1 MWSPADLIRL
11 HDAVPATYD
20 AKAAA
25 WDRTRSRRLV
35 ERDWIARAVAGLAP
49 GAPVLD
55 LGCGS
60 GTPIAAHLIASGF
73 RVTGIDVAPAM
84 LAIARA
90 RHLGAD
96 WVLGDMRNVALPEG
110 QGAIIGWDSVFH
122 LTGAEQRAL
131 IPRLVAAL
139 APAGHLLV
147 TVGSSDSEAV
157 GQVDGAPVYHASLSP
172 DAYERLCRDAGCD
185 AATVTVR
192 DDRVGRSVLLAR
204 RAG

>member
-1 MWSPADLIRL
+1 MWSPQDLIRL
-11 HDAVPATYD
+11 HDAVPATYE

-25 WDRTRSRRLV
+25 WDRARSRALV
-35 ERDWIARAVAGLAP
+35 ERDWIARTVAGLAP

-60 GTPIAAHLIASGF
+60 GAPISDHLIDRGF

-84 LAIARA
+84 LAMARA
-90 RHLGAD
+90 RHPGAD
-96 WVLGDMRNVALPEG
+96 WVLADMRHAPLPGG

-131 IPRLVAAL
+131 LPRLVAAL
-139 APAGHLLV
+139 APGGHLLV
-147 TVGSSDSEAV
+147 TVGATESEAV
-157 GQVDGAPVYHASLSP
+157 GQVDGSPVYHASLSP
-172 DAYERLCRDAGCD
+172 ETYERLCRDAGCEPASVTLRD
-185 AATVTVR
+185 AQ
-192 DDRVGRSVLLAR
+192 VGRSVLLAR